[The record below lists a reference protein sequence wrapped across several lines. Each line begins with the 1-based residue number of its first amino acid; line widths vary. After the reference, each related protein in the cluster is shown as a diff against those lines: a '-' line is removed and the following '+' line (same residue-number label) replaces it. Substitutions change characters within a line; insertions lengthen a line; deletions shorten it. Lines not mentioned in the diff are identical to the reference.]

1 METTRIIEQYLEG
14 TLGAEERK
22 ATEERAASDKVFN
35 ELIMLHKEVNESIRD
50 KDFHSFRLLLDKVSD
65 ENLGKTI
72 SIRQKGFKFYLL
84 RIAAAVIL
92 VLAAGITIRYAL
104 FQQINA
110 EKLFLKYYESY
121 DADAI
126 SRSGISDE
134 QNLNQAMISYEQK
147 DFEIAIVLLDKIL
160 AENRDHYMARFYKGL
175 VLLETDSPAEAI
187 ESFKAIPNVW
197 DSAYSEHRDWYLAM
211 ALLRNNNI
219 AEANSILRKINAEN
233 GYYAKKAKKVSSKL
247 NS

>member
-14 TLGAEERK
+14 TLTAEERK
-22 ATEERAASDKVFN
+22 TAEERAASDNEFN
-35 ELIMLHKEVNESIRD
+35 ELIMLHQEVNESIRD
-50 KDFHSFRLLLDKVSD
+50 KDFHSFRLLLEELSNENPGKAVSSR
-65 ENLGKTI
+65 T
-72 SIRQKGFKFYLL
+72 KGFRFYSL
-84 RIAAAVIL
+84 RIAAAIIL
-92 VLAAGITIRYAL
+92 ILAAGITIRYA
-104 FQQINA
+104 FFNQVNA
-110 EKLFLKYYESY
+110 EQLFLKYYESY

-187 ESFKAIPNVW
+187 ESFKAIPYMW

-211 ALLRNNNI
+211 ALLRNNNV
-219 AEANSILRKINAEN
+219 AEADSILRKIISEN
-233 GYYAKKAKKVSSKL
+233 GYYAKKAKKVSSRI
-247 NS
+247 NA

>member
-1 METTRIIEQYLEG
+1 
-14 TLGAEERK
+14 
-22 ATEERAASDKVFN
+22 
-35 ELIMLHKEVNESIRD
+35 
-50 KDFHSFRLLLDKVSD
+50 
-65 ENLGKTI
+65 
-72 SIRQKGFKFYLL
+72 L

-104 FQQINA
+104 FHEVNPEA
-110 EKLFLKYYESY
+110 LFVKYYESY

-126 SRSGISDE
+126 SRSGIPNL

-147 DFEIAIVLLDKIL
+147 NFEIAIVLLDKIL

-175 VLLETDSPAEAI
+175 VLLESDSPAEAI
-187 ESFKAIPNVW
+187 ESFKAIPYVW

-219 AEANSILRKINAEN
+219 AEADSILRKIISEN
-233 GYYAKKAKKVSSKL
+233 GYYAKKAKKVSSKI